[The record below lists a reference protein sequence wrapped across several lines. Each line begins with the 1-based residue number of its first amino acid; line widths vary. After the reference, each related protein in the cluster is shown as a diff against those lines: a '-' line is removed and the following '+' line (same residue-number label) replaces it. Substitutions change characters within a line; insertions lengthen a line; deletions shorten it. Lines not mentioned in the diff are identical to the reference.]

1 MQFDATPLQGAWLI
15 RPEPNEDQRGYFSR
29 IFCEK
34 ELAEQGLLTD
44 FPQHSLS
51 FNKQRHTLRGLHF
64 QRPPHAETKLLRCSR
79 GRIFDVIVDIR
90 PESPTFRQYFAQELS
105 EWNLLALYVPEG
117 FAHGFVTLE
126 PDTEVHYMIS
136 PAYEPG
142 HGQAIHWQDPALAI
156 DWPVEPAVLSPQ
168 DAEAPGIDELF

>member
-1 MQFDATPLQGAWLI
+1 MQFEATPLQGAWLI
-15 RPEPNEDQRGYFSR
+15 RPEPNEDERGYFSR
-29 IFCEK
+29 IFCEQAFAK
-34 ELAEQGLLTD
+34 QGLLTN

-64 QRPPHAETKLLRCSR
+64 QRPPHGETKLLRCSR

-90 PESPTFRQYFAQELS
+90 PESPTFRQTFAQELS
-105 EWNLLALYVPEG
+105 ESNLLALYVPEG

-126 PDTEVHYMIS
+126 PESEVYYMIS

-142 HGQAIHWQDPALAI
+142 HGQAINWQDPTLAI
-156 DWPVEPAVLSPQ
+156 DWPVKPAVLSAQ
-168 DAEAPGIDELF
+168 DAGAPGINELF